1 MGIHKSIWGVGGS
14 AAPDSLSQA
23 LDARFEQKSITGI
36 TRSGD
41 LLSQVDYAGGE
52 MITVNRDGNDAI
64 SSIVY
69 TDGEGSILG
78 TLTVSRDGN
87 GNITG
92 TTWS

>member
-23 LDARFEQKSITGI
+23 LDAWFEQKSISGI
-36 TRSGD
+36 TRIGD

-52 MITVNRDGNDAI
+52 MITVSRDGNGTI
-64 SSIVY
+64 SLVVY
-69 TDGEGSILG
+69 KDGEGDTLG
-78 TLTVSRDGN
+78 TLAVARDGN